1 MVGTNPALS
10 LQIPKPRPPEFFVS
24 SQAAWSRPVLA
35 AGRLFARGVPVVRIG
50 AGNIFRELTG
60 VGFGTKI
67 DEAVEELSGR
77 NWRETRHRVSAFI
90 RALLALTCRSG
101 AEPRTVNFEKL
112 GFVAI

>member
-1 MVGTNPALS
+1 M
-10 LQIPKPRPPEFFVS
+10 PPGGF
-24 SQAAWSRPVLA
+24 
-35 AGRLFARGVPVVRIG
+35 FARGVPEVCIG

-90 RALLALTCRSG
+90 RS
-101 AEPRTVNFEKL
+101 
-112 GFVAI
+112 